1 MAKITA
7 YIPEPKET
15 YQPENQRQVLQS
27 LDTVKQQ
34 LNTSYQQDLKNEQ
47 STFNWFIS
55 WQYKNAGINL
65 NTTDTTTV
73 LTSPSSARLLVKQ
86 IQVDNASGSPVNLS
100 VQFTDS
106 SASLT
111 FRIRNKAIPANE
123 VVDIINQTLV
133 LEEGDSL
140 KMTAGTANELQ
151 GIISYAQ
158 IDRSQENG

>member
-1 MAKITA
+1 MTI
-7 YIPEPKET
+7 
-15 YQPENQRQVLQS
+15 
-27 LDTVKQQ
+27 
-34 LNTSYQQDLKNEQ
+34 
-47 STFNWFIS
+47 
-55 WQYKNAGINL
+55 QYKNAGVNL
-65 NTTDTTTV
+65 TTTDTTTV
-73 LTSPSSARLLVKQ
+73 LTSPTSARFLVKQ
-86 IQVDNASGSPVNLS
+86 IQIDNASGSPVNLS

-106 SASLT
+106 SASST

-140 KMTAGTANELQ
+140 KKTAGTANELQ